1 MLLKVIE
8 DGIKTSF
15 EIDTAREADGKRW
28 VQLWGNDRE
37 GKYVCLKHSRTVDEA
52 VDEAE
57 ARFEIIKKQ

>member
-1 MLLKVIE
+1 MLLKVE
-8 DGIKTSF
+8 DGIKTLF

-52 VDEAE
+52 VDEVE
-57 ARFEIIKKQ
+57 ARLEIIKQ